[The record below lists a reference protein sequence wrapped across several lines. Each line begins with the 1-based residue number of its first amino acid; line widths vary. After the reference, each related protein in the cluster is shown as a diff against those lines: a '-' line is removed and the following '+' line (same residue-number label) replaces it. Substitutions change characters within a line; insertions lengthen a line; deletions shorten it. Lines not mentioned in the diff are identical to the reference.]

1 MKAGNPIPT
10 LPPEG
15 FVQQFF
21 KPSIHEAVTLY
32 PGAAADAPQ
41 AMRWGIH
48 RVEEVVRH
56 IRFPIPPL
64 RNLHYEFLFL
74 RSGSGSRTDG
84 LNRYEIGPGR
94 VYLTAP
100 GQIVSSEGCSPD
112 ATGFYCFFYGDV
124 VLTALQNGRFLD
136 ELPFFQA
143 GNSPVLNLTTDILP
157 ILENL
162 LNQLEAEFLNPGPD
176 HAALTSAL
184 FQAVLVYLR
193 RCHASEGSSAPSNA
207 AALLTARF
215 KDAVAHQVLALRS
228 VSDYADQLAVTPNH
242 LNRCVRDTT
251 GRTASDLITE
261 MLLLEAKV
269 RLRQTTLSVSEIAA
283 QLGFEDGS
291 YFSRVFRKRV
301 GIPPLDYRQSG

>member
-1 MKAGNPIPT
+1 MKTGNPIPT

-15 FVQQFF
+15 FVRQFF

-32 PGAAADAPQ
+32 PGAAAEAPQ

-84 LNRYEIGPGR
+84 LNRYDIGPGR

-124 VLTALQNGRFLD
+124 VLTALQNARFLD
-136 ELPFFQA
+136 ELPFFQV
-143 GNSPVLNLTTDILP
+143 GNSPLVHLTTEVLP

-162 LNQLEAEFLNPGPD
+162 LTQLEAEFLNPGPE
-176 HAALTSAL
+176 HSALTSAL
-184 FQAVLVYLR
+184 FQAILVYLR
-193 RCHASEGSSAPSNA
+193 RCHASEINPATPNSAA
-207 AALLTARF
+207 TLTVRF
-215 KDAVAHQVLALRS
+215 KNALAQQVLTLRS
-228 VSDYADQLAVTPNH
+228 VSEYADQLAVTPNH
-242 LNRCVRDTT
+242 LNRCVRATT
-251 GRTASDLITE
+251 GRTASDLITD
-261 MLLLEAKV
+261 MLILEAKV
-269 RLRQTTLSVSEIAA
+269 RLRQTSLSVAEIAA
-283 QLGFEDGS
+283 QLGFDDGS
-291 YFSRVFRKRV
+291 YFSRVFRKHV
-301 GIPPLDYRQSG
+301 GVPPLDYRQSG